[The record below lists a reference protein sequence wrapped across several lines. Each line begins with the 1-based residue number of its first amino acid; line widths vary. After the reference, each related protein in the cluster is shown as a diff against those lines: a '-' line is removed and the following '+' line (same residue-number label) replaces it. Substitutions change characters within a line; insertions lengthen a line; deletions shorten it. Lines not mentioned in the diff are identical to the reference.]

1 MARIVLINAGPW
13 LTVPPQGY
21 GGIESVIATL
31 IPELRRNGVY
41 VVLATVAASTI
52 EVDEKIAVFPTPQF
66 AHLTEPYNE
75 VMGVAAAH
83 MHHVV
88 TWLQN
93 RSDVNLVHDHLEV

>member
-52 EVDEKIAVFPTPQF
+52 KVDEKIAVFPTPQF

-88 TWLQN
+88 TWLQTHRR
-93 RSDVNLVHDHLEV
+93 RSCP